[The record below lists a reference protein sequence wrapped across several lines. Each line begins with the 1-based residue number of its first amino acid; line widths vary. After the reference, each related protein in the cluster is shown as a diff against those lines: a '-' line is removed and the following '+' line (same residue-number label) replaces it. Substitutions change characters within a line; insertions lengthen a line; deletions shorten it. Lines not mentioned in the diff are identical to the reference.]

1 MDKEYLYHGSPVRVD
16 KLIPNQAYDTG
27 FEEGCQYAV
36 YATTNRKMAICF
48 ALGCVE
54 ESENA
59 ERIMLPEYGDKM
71 VFRNCHPNYGGKGY
85 VYILN
90 KEKFSHAMG
99 SQWVCF
105 EEIVP
110 DEVIEINVDDY
121 LDYCIIE

>member
-1 MDKEYLYHGSPVRVD
+1 MDKEYLYHGSPVRVN

-36 YATTNRKMAICF
+36 YATTNQNMAICF

-90 KEKFSHAMG
+90 KEKFSYAMG

-110 DEVIEINVDDY
+110 DEVIEINVDEY